1 VTAAS
6 IGATSVATWA
16 AEQPARAWRRVR
28 WHNGPHRPWHARFLA
43 VRVTPVV
50 LWRQHRPVHDLWL
63 LCERP
68 GRRSTAPMKWYV
80 SNLPVTTRL
89 RTLVRAAHHRWAI
102 EQQYQE
108 LKDELGL
115 DHFEGRSFPGWHR
128 HVVLTALAYTWLQQE
143 RRRGLACAPTLPV
156 VRAVIQEI
164 LTAHFFVTTPG
175 YLERMLKL
183 REIQLRI

>member
-1 VTAAS
+1 M
-6 IGATSVATWA
+6 
-16 AEQPARAWRRVR
+16 
-28 WHNGPHRPWHARFLA
+28 
-43 VRVTPVV
+43 
-50 LWRQHRPVHDLWL
+50 LWRQHRPLQDLWL

-68 GRRSTAPMKWYV
+68 SRTSTAPTKWYV
-80 SNLPVTTRL
+80 SNLPSTTRL

-143 RRRGLACAPTLPV
+143 RRRGLARAPTLPI
-156 VRAVIQEI
+156 VRAVLQEI